1 MILGQLGV
9 MNDPLSLTRTQM
21 GHIVSLTSP
30 NTNSSPHTD
39 LTNWTP
45 ARPDHQ
51 HQLLTGSARNFR
63 LRDIRICTP
72 RIPDIGRVSLQILHQ
87 REERAVRWPQGSPD
101 MFLLTGLQRTAPPSD
116 EKILLNLFFG
126 GSQSTVVALSRSLIG
141 RLSANQPMGGGAGR
155 GIFPQ
160 PGSLHK

>member
-1 MILGQLGV
+1 M
-9 MNDPLSLTRTQM
+9 
-21 GHIVSLTSP
+21 
-30 NTNSSPHTD
+30 
-39 LTNWTP
+39 
-45 ARPDHQ
+45 
-51 HQLLTGSARNFR
+51 
-63 LRDIRICTP
+63 
-72 RIPDIGRVSLQILHQ
+72 
-87 REERAVRWPQGSPD
+87 RWPQGSPD

-141 RLSANQPMGGGAGR
+141 RLSANQPMGGDAGR